1 MKLHQAI
8 DYHSTTP
15 VRGWDFTRN
24 RWDEKVAMGDFLAF
38 DRFVTNRV
46 VVQETRVFVT
56 SSDGPIPE
64 KYPIIQFGSLRET
77 YQIISL
83 NPDITLNDGYNTTY
97 LVRKATYS
105 VDVLQWDTEVSAS
118 GMPTSK
124 SETVL
129 ARTFGSMD
137 RASGDR
143 STEFNTVV
151 YADLTVIIPNRT
163 HVTSDNELRIND
175 VLYDVQEVW
184 ESLQNIHCKCLRR
197 SSHV

>member
-97 LVRKATYS
+97 LVRKAPYS